1 MRCDYHIH
9 TSYSDDS
16 SHEMED
22 VIIDAL
28 ELGLDEICFTDH
40 VDYGV
45 KIDHDAN
52 VKDNHE
58 NPVMNVDYPAYF
70 REIAILKEKYR
81 DMITIKKGLEFGIQT
96 HTINDFEKLYQSYE
110 MDFVI
115 LSIHQV
121 GDKEFWDYAFQKDK
135 SLEEYTFAYYQELLE
150 VVSSFKNYSVLGH
163 LDMIVRYS
171 EGKVPFASIEGIIKK
186 ILEVVIED
194 GKGIEINTSSK
205 RYGLD
210 DLTPSRD
217 ILRLYRELGGKIIT
231 IGSDSHN
238 KSHLGF
244 AIDQTRAELA
254 RLGFESYCT
263 YESMKPIFHKLKK
276 D

>member
-28 ELGLDEICFTDH
+28 ELCLEEICFTDH

>member
-9 TSYSDDS
+9 TNYSDDS

-22 VIIDAL
+22 VIIDAMELCL
-28 ELGLDEICFTDH
+28 EEICFTDH

-52 VKDNHE
+52 VSNKQKSA
-58 NPVMNVDYPAYF
+58 VMNVDYPAYF
-70 REIAILKEKYR
+70 EEIAILKAKYQ
-81 DMITIKKGLEFGIQT
+81 DLITIKKGLEFGIQT
-96 HTINDFEKLYQSYE
+96 HTIKDFEKLYQSYE

-121 GDKEFWDYAFQKDK
+121 DDLEFWDYAFQKDK
-135 SLEEYTFAYYQELLE
+135 SLEEYTLAYYREMLS
-150 VVSSFKNYSVLGH
+150 VVREFKNYSVLGH

-171 EGKVPFASIEGIIKK
+171 EGKVPFESIKGIVTK
-186 ILEVVIED
+186 ILQVVIDD
-194 GKGIEINTSSK
+194 GKGIEINTSSV

-217 ILRLYRELGGKIIT
+217 ILKLYRELGGKIIT
-231 IGSDSHN
+231 IGSDSH
-238 KSHLGF
+238 KRSHLGF
-244 AIDQTRAELA
+244 AIDQTLKELA
-254 RLGFESYCT
+254 GLGFESYCT
-263 YESMKPIFHKLKK
+263 YESMKPVFHKLKK

>member
-28 ELGLDEICFTDH
+28 ELGLEEICFTDH

>member
-28 ELGLDEICFTDH
+28 ELGLEEICFTDH

-45 KIDHDAN
+45 KIDHDTN

-58 NPVMNVDYPAYF
+58 NPIMNVDYPAYF

-81 DMITIKKGLEFGIQT
+81 DVITIKKGLEFGIQT

-171 EGKVPFASIEGIIKK
+171 EGKVPFASIEDIIKK

-231 IGSDSHN
+231 IGSDSHK

-244 AIDQTRAELA
+244 AIDQTRDELA
-254 RLGFESYCT
+254 HLGFESYCT

>member
-28 ELGLDEICFTDH
+28 ELGLEEICFTDH

-45 KIDHDAN
+45 KIDHDTN

-58 NPVMNVDYPAYF
+58 NPIMNVDYPAYF

-81 DMITIKKGLEFGIQT
+81 DVITIKKGLEFGIQT
-96 HTINDFEKLYQSYE
+96 HTINDFKKLYQSYE